1 MDDRLSRQVDRYIR
15 SRHKQKYRTQLI
27 RCLALLVAFA
37 TVYALIM
44 PAITLSN
51 EVVCGLE
58 AHTHSEGCYQLELAS
73 PQPELVCGA
82 GSGGETLI
90 HTHDSF
96 CYDERGELI
105 CALPQLEA
113 HAHTAECY
121 QESRSLICQE
131 LQELGHT
138 HAADCFSDATAQLDT
153 ANHHGRVTQH
163 LELTDRKE

>member
-1 MDDRLSRQVDRYIR
+1 M
-15 SRHKQKYRTQLI
+15 
-27 RCLALLVAFA
+27 
-37 TVYALIM
+37 
-44 PAITLSN
+44 
-51 EVVCGLE
+51 
-58 AHTHSEGCYQLELAS
+58 
-73 PQPELVCGA
+73 CGA

-131 LQELGHT
+131 LQELGYHWEGSGLPVC
-138 HAADCFSDATAQLDT
+138 APA
-153 ANHHGRVTQH
+153 
-163 LELTDRKE
+163 

>member
-113 HAHTAECY
+113 RCAGHARLFTRMPDALAGTMGN
-121 QESRSLICQE
+121 QVAI
-131 LQELGHT
+131 
-138 HAADCFSDATAQLDT
+138 ACFDTLEEVDAF
-153 ANHHGRVTQH
+153 ANLFT
-163 LELTDRKE
+163 